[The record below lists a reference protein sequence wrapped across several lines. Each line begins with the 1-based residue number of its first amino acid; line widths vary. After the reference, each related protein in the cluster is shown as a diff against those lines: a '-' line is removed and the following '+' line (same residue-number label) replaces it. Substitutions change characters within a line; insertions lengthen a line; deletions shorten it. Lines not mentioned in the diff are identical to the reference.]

1 MTGPAIGSLLAVIKQ
16 NEGEDDEEDDDD
28 DDDGEEDG
36 AESSDSEAEEDEDD
50 EKELNTSVMTK
61 ISGAL
66 GEHAADSDSD
76 LDMDEVPD
84 EDMAKLDQKLVEAFK
99 ALGGRKDGL
108 AKKKAALSTLA
119 SMHFKLRVLELVEL
133 YLTHSPNPDHLPAI
147 VPALLE
153 TLDRAV
159 RSSSAQE
166 PLVKRLV
173 SALAKVA
180 NLKLKVEEMT
190 ISTTLGEEVVQA

>member
-16 NEGEDDEEDDDD
+16 NEGDDDEEDDDD
-28 DDDGEEDG
+28 DDEEELDADGEEDG
-36 AESSDSEAEEDEDD
+36 AESSDDDEEDDDDDDEEELDADGEEDVAESSDSEAEEDEDD
-50 EKELNTSVMTK
+50 EKELNSSVMTK

-119 SMHFKLRVLELVEL
+119 SMHFKLRV
-133 YLTHSPNPDHLPAI
+133 
-147 VPALLE
+147 
-153 TLDRAV
+153 
-159 RSSSAQE
+159 
-166 PLVKRLV
+166 
-173 SALAKVA
+173 
-180 NLKLKVEEMT
+180 
-190 ISTTLGEEVVQA
+190 